1 MWSRNPGRGDKCLVR
16 SDCVLMVG
24 NKDIAAA
31 IRAAGRSAEST
42 IVETLLSE
50 KRSVFGAL
58 VASSPLR
65 QEDRQLFSRP

>member
-1 MWSRNPGRGDKCLVR
+1 
-16 SDCVLMVG
+16 MVG

-31 IRAAGRSAEST
+31 IRAADRSAERQPSSK
-42 IVETLLSE
+42 LSCLE

-65 QEDRQLFSRP
+65 QEDRQLFSHP